1 MDEEVLAKYTTSN
14 KKKKRKHRI
23 WYMINKLRT
32 KSNGFLMSEE
42 YNSMNKLEKMLLDKV
57 FKNNSSDFINF
68 IDLVKH
74 KPRNLIKNL
83 VYKYKASLI
92 LSL

>member
-42 YNSMNKLEKMLLDKV
+42 YNSMNKLEKILLDKV
-57 FKNNSSDFINF
+57 FKNNPSDFINF